1 MIKIAVFIIMII
13 VNFWILYIQFNY
25 TEYVTDHFKHVSK
38 PVLVTAINDKCA
50 QAQAKKE
57 GRKYGKHAAQ

>member
-1 MIKIAVFIIMII
+1 MCI
-13 VNFWILYIQFNY
+13 YIQFNF